1 MKKEKHYTKPS
12 TSNCVCVCGC
22 VCETVE
28 RYMTA
33 QTAAD

>member
-1 MKKEKHYTKPS
+1 MKKEKHYTKLS
-12 TSNCVCVCGC
+12 TSNCVCAS